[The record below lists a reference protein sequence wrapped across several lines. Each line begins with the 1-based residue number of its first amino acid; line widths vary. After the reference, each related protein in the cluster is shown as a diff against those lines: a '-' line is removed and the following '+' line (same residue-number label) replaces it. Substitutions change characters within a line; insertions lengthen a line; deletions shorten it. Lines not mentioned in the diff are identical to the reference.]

1 MTNPDLNVNTYLHD
15 TLDTYFDDVKVL
27 IWRITVQDGPSIAD
41 IDEHYCVEIEINED
55 KDSTGGVVR
64 GGMSLDEVINTA
76 FIIAKTIEMLVTYLT
91 D

>member
-15 TLDTYFDDVKVL
+15 TLDTKFKDVKVL
-27 IWRITVQDGPSIAD
+27 IWRITIQDGPSVAD

-55 KDSTGGVVR
+55 KDFHRRVVR
-64 GGMSLDEVINTA
+64 GGMTLDEAIDTA
-76 FIIAKTIEMLVTYLT
+76 FIIAKTIEILVNYIN